1 MGSRLLYTVAKISEI
16 GGIGITKFEKILSD
30 LNLTQKVKRKRI
42 RTTIPVKH
50 QYPNL
55 INGKELYS
63 INMVVVGD
71 ITYFDALGQR
81 YYIFTLKDMYSKRV
95 LGLYGSL
102 NMYAECAIEVLK
114 QLFEVRRD
122 EDLVGMIHH
131 TDAGSQYL
139 SIVYKEALRGKKIKI
154 SIAKNC
160 LENGAAEQLNG
171 VVKNDYLD
179 NYEIRNVNHLNKVLQ
194 EIKQLI
200 NEEKPVAVLGY
211 RTPMEFEKYID
222 GVSKEDRPKVKLY
235 DFTGENNTEGG
246 FAKA

>member
-1 MGSRLLYTVAKISEI
+1 
-16 GGIGITKFEKILSD
+16 
-30 LNLTQKVKRKRI
+30 
-42 RTTIPVKH
+42 
-50 QYPNL
+50 
-55 INGKELYS
+55 
-63 INMVVVGD
+63 
-71 ITYFDALGQR
+71 
-81 YYIFTLKDMYSKRV
+81 
-95 LGLYGSL
+95 
-102 NMYAECAIEVLK
+102 
-114 QLFEVRRD
+114 
-122 EDLVGMIHH
+122 MIHH

-139 SIVYKEALRGKKIKI
+139 SIVYKEALRGKNIKI

-211 RTPMEFEKYID
+211 RTPIEFEKYID

-235 DFTGENNTEGG
+235 DFTEENNTEGG